1 MVLGKIMS
9 NSYNVTEQLHSS
21 RKSISVISFKG
32 RKCVIKIYPDDVRPA
47 KEARIMQAVSRTGYA
62 PEVLEYRGNYLI
74 AEYIEGQSFAELFRS
89 ATMSDDEKALENL
102 ASRLCIFLQMFY
114 TLNEGLILG
123 KADFDDFVIVD
134 DRCCC
139 VSFSGVKEGL
149 PFQDIAGIVA
159 YAMCNAVGNC
169 YSAYPFVRKV
179 LECFH
184 LGTLDIINDM
194 DEYFTLFSQEKG
206 LPVDRE
212 QIEAVLLSF
221 DDKAFDW
228 EMIASQRSNE

>member
-1 MVLGKIMS
+1 MS
-9 NSYNVTEQLHSS
+9 SGYMNTEQSYVG
-21 RKSISVISFKG
+21 RKSMSVTTFKG
-32 RKCVIKIYPDDVRPA
+32 RKCVIKIYPDEERSA
-47 KEARIMQAVSRTGYA
+47 KEAMIMHEVARTGYA
-62 PEVLEYRGNYLI
+62 PEVLENRGNYLI
-74 AEYIEGQSFAELFRS
+74 AEYIEGESFEELYRA

-149 PFQDIAGIVA
+149 PFQDIAALIA
-159 YAMCNAVGNC
+159 YAMCNAVGNY

-184 LGTLDIINDM
+184 LGALDIINDM
-194 DEYFTLFSQEKG
+194 DEYFNLFSQEKG
-206 LPVDRE
+206 LPVDKER
-212 QIEAVLLSF
+212 IEAVLLSF

-228 EMIASQRSNE
+228 EMIKSQRSNE

>member
-1 MVLGKIMS
+1 MS
-9 NSYNVTEQLHSS
+9 NSYNATEQSHDS
-21 RKSISVISFKG
+21 RKSVSVISFKG
-32 RKCVIKIYPDDVRPA
+32 RKCVIKIYSDEERPA
-47 KEARIMQAVSRTGYA
+47 KEAKIMQAVSRTGYA
-62 PEVLEYRGNYLI
+62 PEVLELHGNHLI
-74 AEYIEGQSFAELFRS
+74 AEYIEGEAFAELYRA

-123 KADFDDFVIVD
+123 KADFDDFVIVGG
-134 DRCCC
+134 RCCC

-149 PFQDIAGIVA
+149 PFQDIAGLIA
-159 YAMCNAVGNC
+159 YAMCNAVGNY

-179 LECFH
+179 LDCFH
-184 LGTLDIINDM
+184 LGALDIINDM
-194 DEYFTLFSQEKG
+194 DEYFTVYSQEKG